1 MLSFWQSSSRWDRQL
16 QCFPNGWAPEESE
29 NMGFRDTSVRGTRPL
44 LLARFST
51 YVRRPTYSP
60 KKVSPCGHLEA
71 YNTRSHGIHTQ
82 DLLQDTFR
90 TLDPK
95 THWMLQF
102 WVTRFFFQTAS
113 VNTNLDTTAAK
124 QSVQQS
130 PAWRPEQLMM
140 RVTLLATTNLPRSKG
155 LYIWHWLVTVSSL
168 PAPGPGCPIS
178 LLAHCSL
185 NHVLET
191 TLTNYI
197 ICCVL
202 SPYPI
207 THTAGKT
214 LPGNNDG

>member
-1 MLSFWQSSSRWDRQL
+1 
-16 QCFPNGWAPEESE
+16 
-29 NMGFRDTSVRGTRPL
+29 
-44 LLARFST
+44 
-51 YVRRPTYSP
+51 
-60 KKVSPCGHLEA
+60 
-71 YNTRSHGIHTQ
+71 
-82 DLLQDTFR
+82 
-90 TLDPK
+90 
-95 THWMLQF
+95 MLQF
-102 WVTRFFFQTAS
+102 WVAPFFFQTAS

-140 RVTLLATTNLPRSKG
+140 RVTLLATTNLPRNKG
-155 LYIWHWLVTVSSL
+155 LYVWHWLVTVSSL

-207 THTAGKT
+207 THTASKTHPGKQRWVKFT
-214 LPGNNDG
+214 EAWLRTELIFKHKCIKLLDRFGLP